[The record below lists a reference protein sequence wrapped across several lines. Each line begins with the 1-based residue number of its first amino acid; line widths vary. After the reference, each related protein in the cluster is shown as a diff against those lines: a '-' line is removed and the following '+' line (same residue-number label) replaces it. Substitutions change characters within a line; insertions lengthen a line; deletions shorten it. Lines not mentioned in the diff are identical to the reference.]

1 MRERLLDVSGDAALH
16 RFDRGDRVGVVRR
29 RNHDGVDLIAHL
41 FVHFAE
47 INETFRVG
55 NLFAVFGEEGFVD
68 VADRDPILLS
78 AGTAMEIALHA
89 AQTDVGKIQFRID
102 IKFASVS
109 GRRKGEHA
117 RDSERGG
124 RRDRALHK
132 ETT

>member
-1 MRERLLDVSGDAALH
+1 M
-16 RFDRGDRVGVVRR
+16 VRR

-47 INETFRVG
+47 INETFGVW
-55 NLFAVFGEEGFVD
+55 NLLAVFGQEGFVD

-89 AQTDVGKIQFRID
+89 AQTDVGKIQLRID
-102 IKFASVS
+102 VKFARIS
-109 GRRKGEHA
+109 GRRKNESA

-124 RRDRALHK
+124 R
-132 ETT
+132 